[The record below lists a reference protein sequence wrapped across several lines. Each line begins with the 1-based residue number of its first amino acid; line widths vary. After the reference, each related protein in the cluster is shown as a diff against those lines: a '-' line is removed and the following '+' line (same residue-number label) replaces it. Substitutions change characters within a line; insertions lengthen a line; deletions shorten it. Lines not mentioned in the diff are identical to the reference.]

1 MRQFTVTITFSESV
15 TGLALTDLEVSNGGA
30 ANLDGSG
37 SAYTVEVTPRADFQG
52 TVTVTVPAA
61 AAADAAGN
69 GNLAHSA
76 DFAVD
81 TQAPTVIGGT
91 LDSPLEQWTDP
102 VDTGAAAAGGV
113 VQYPDGGS
121 ANAIAAQ
128 DSGRSE
134 SRAASSRHEA
144 LTLTFDE
151 TLDQA
156 STPAPAAFAV
166 RVGGVPRAVAAVTVS
181 GSSVSLTLA
190 APVPAGETVTV
201 SYSAT
206 AAAGAPIRDLAGNAA
221 GDLTATAA
229 GDLSTALAHEPGYG
243 RVSRALLPYAAA
255 AMHAGT
261 LAAIGNR
268 VTDAGSRALPRAT
281 ARPAGTGALPAG
293 QRARERSRRA
303 RALSRRPLPAP
314 AARGRRAA
322 TGTGSRSGSCCAAP
336 TSSWRSRR
344 APRARRRAPPRWRCG
359 AAATTATCP
368 AARRTPW
375 TGAAT

>member
-1 MRQFTVTITFSESV
+1 MSWNPVSEATGYQVRWNPRTDQDFATADVPGDTEYTIRTLEPARSTGAGEPDQGERGRRPALGAQDRNPRTGAPPDGEPPSDDATPPMVTITTTAGLPTNAAFTVTITFSESV

-91 LDSPLEQWTDP
+91 LDSALEQWTDP
-102 VDTGAAAAGGV
+102 VDTGAAVAAGV

-128 DSGRSE
+128 HTGGSE

-151 TLDQA
+151 ALDQA

-190 APVPAGETVTV
+190 A
-201 SYSAT
+201 
-206 AAAGAPIRDLAGNAA
+206 AGAGGRNGDGELFGAG
-221 GDLTATAA
+221 GSGGTDPTWRAT
-229 GDLSTALAHEPGYG
+229 
-243 RVSRALLPYAAA
+243 
-255 AMHAGT
+255 
-261 LAAIGNR
+261 
-268 VTDAGSRALPRAT
+268 PRAT
-281 ARPAGTGALPAG
+281 
-293 QRARERSRRA
+293 
-303 RALSRRPLPAP
+303 
-314 AARGRRAA
+314 
-322 TGTGSRSGSCCAAP
+322 
-336 TSSWRSRR
+336 
-344 APRARRRAPPRWRCG
+344 
-359 AAATTATCP
+359 
-368 AARRTPW
+368 
-375 TGAAT
+375 